1 MSGFS
6 HMESS
11 ALKLW
16 GSAQQLLRTMLNA
29 EIYNLWFAP
38 IRAVGISSEALTL
51 EVPNDFSGV
60 WLQENYRDLIGD
72 VLGQCT
78 GESLRIEF
86 VVAATDETKHPAA
99 EAAKSLLKKEL
110 LREDHEF
117 AFNT

>member
-1 MSGFS
+1 
-6 HMESS
+6 MESS

-38 IRAVGISSEALTL
+38 VRAVAINSEVLTL

-72 VLGQCT
+72 VIGQCT
-78 GESLRIEF
+78 GEALRIDF
-86 VVAATDETKHPAA
+86 VVSPDQQPKHPVA
-99 EAAKSLLKKEL
+99 EPARPMLKKEL
-110 LREDHEF
+110 L
-117 AFNT
+117 